1 MLKTIF
7 VVIFVAIGAV
17 LIYAA
22 TKPDTFRVERSI
34 VIKAPAEKI
43 FPLINDLHQWAPWS
57 PWEKMDP
64 ALKRIYSGTS
74 SGVGAIYEWQG
85 NRDVGHGRMEIIDS
99 TAPVKV
105 VLKLHFIKPFEAN
118 NTVEFV
124 LRQEAGSTRVTQAM
138 YGPSPFISKLMSLAF
153 SMDKMVGTKYEEGL
167 ANLKSLAEK
176 P

>member
-7 VVIFVAIGAV
+7 GIVAVVVGAI

-22 TKPDTFRVERSI
+22 TKPDAFRVERSI
-34 VIKAPAEKI
+34 AIKAPAEKI
-43 FPLINDLHQWAPWS
+43 FPLINDFRQWEPWS

-64 ALKRIYSGTS
+64 ALKRTYSGANN
-74 SGVGAIYEWQG
+74 GVGAAYEWQG
-85 NRDVGHGRMEIIDS
+85 NKDVGHGRMEITES
-99 TAPVKV
+99 TTPSKV

-124 LRQEAGSTRVTQAM
+124 LSKDGDNTRVTQAM
-138 YGPSPFISKLMSLAF
+138 YGPSPYISKLIGLVF

-167 ANLKSLAEK
+167 GTLKNIAERS
-176 P
+176 

>member
-7 VVIFVAIGAV
+7 AIVAVVVGAI

-22 TKPDTFRVERSI
+22 TKPDAFRVERSI
-34 VIKAPAEKI
+34 AIKAPAEKI
-43 FPLINDLHQWAPWS
+43 FPLINDFRQWEPWS

-64 ALKRIYSGTS
+64 ALKRTYSGANN
-74 SGVGAIYEWQG
+74 GVGAAYEWQG
-85 NRDVGHGRMEIIDS
+85 NKDVGHGRMEITES
-99 TAPVKV
+99 TTPSKV

-124 LRQEAGSTRVTQAM
+124 LSKDGDNTRVTQAM
-138 YGPSPFISKLMSLAF
+138 YGPSPYISKLMGLVF

-167 ANLKSLAEK
+167 GTLKNLAERS
-176 P
+176 

>member
-7 VVIFVAIGAV
+7 AIVAVVVGAI

-22 TKPDTFRVERSI
+22 TKPDAFRVERSI
-34 VIKAPAEKI
+34 AIKAPAEKI
-43 FPLINDLHQWAPWS
+43 FPLINDFRQWEPWS

-64 ALKRIYSGTS
+64 ALKRIYSGANN
-74 SGVGAIYEWQG
+74 GVGAAYEWQG
-85 NRDVGHGRMEIIDS
+85 NKDVGHGRMEITES
-99 TAPVKV
+99 TTPSKV

-124 LRQEAGSTRVTQAM
+124 LSKDGDNTRVTQAM
-138 YGPSPFISKLMSLAF
+138 YGPSPYISKLMGLVF

-167 ANLKSLAEK
+167 GTLKNLAERS
-176 P
+176 